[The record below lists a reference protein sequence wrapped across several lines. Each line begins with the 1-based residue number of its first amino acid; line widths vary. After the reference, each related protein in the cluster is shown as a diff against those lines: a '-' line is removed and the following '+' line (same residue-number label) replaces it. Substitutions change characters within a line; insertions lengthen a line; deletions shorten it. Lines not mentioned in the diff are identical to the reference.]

1 MQNAKCKIF
10 IFFPQLPPENLGSS
24 TEMALIHCRLFV
36 DLEIIS
42 KFVIAIALVADIV
55 TQKV

>member
-10 IFFPQLPPENLGSS
+10 IFFPQLPPENLGSF
-24 TEMALIHCRLFV
+24 TEMAFIHCRLFV

-42 KFVIAIALVADIV
+42 KFVIAIALVADII

>member
-1 MQNAKCKIF
+1 MQNF
-10 IFFPQLPPENLGSS
+10 LLFPQLPPENLGSS

-42 KFVIAIALVADIV
+42 KFVIAIALVADII